1 MRKSLLLLTP
11 LLLAGCV
18 KQSASY
24 YANEARTETITVRAE
39 QEYFWDKNITLSLVM
54 ARSPDCQRAVPLDKV
69 PMDDV
74 AVELFSKGEGVYS
87 IRSGAQVLQ
96 IELGNCTR
104 LPDPK
109 QEEMGEAVGIFRVG
123 TQKEKMDFES
133 LPAPAASPAA
143 PQYGYVQATAF
154 SLSRWPIW

>member
-24 YANEARTETITVRAE
+24 YANEARDQTITVRAE

-54 ARSPDCQRAVPLDKV
+54 ARAPDCQRALPLDKV

-87 IRSGAQVLQ
+87 IRSGAQVVQ

-104 LPDPK
+104 LADPK
-109 QEEMGEAVGIFRVG
+109 QEDMGEAVGIFRVG
-123 TQKEKMDFES
+123 TQKEKMDFEP
-133 LPAPAASPAA
+133 LPAAAATPAPAA
-143 PQYGYVQATAF
+143 PQ
-154 SLSRWPIW
+154 